1 MKLLRNPVFTTGL
14 VLVAIAVVFYQ
25 LGGPRTRLARIFAP
39 SPLSQSPLT
48 VVPPVSAAPAQPAR
62 ATQKP
67 NAQNSLP
74 QLIDRGY
81 AELHFDGWVEWP
93 QRDPFLLLTPDPDEM
108 AGPTETNSPVPT
120 WKLRAIWAQT
130 GMRLAVI
137 NRGAYR
143 ESDEIEGYRIDHID
157 TGGVTFMGP
166 KGPERLGFDTRPNA
180 PGTNQ
185 PPPKPAPPKPITPID
200 P

>member
-14 VLVAIAVVFYQ
+14 VIVAIAVVVYQ
-25 LGGPRTRLARIFAP
+25 LGSSRTRFARLFTPPPLA
-39 SPLSQSPLT
+39 QSPARPS
-48 VVPPVSAAPAQPAR
+48 VAPPPRPAQDAR
-62 ATQKP
+62 APQKT
-67 NAQNSLP
+67 NARNLLP
-74 QLIDRGY
+74 QPIDREY

-120 WKLRAIWAQT
+120 WKLKAILAQT
-130 GMRLAVI
+130 GVRLAVI

-143 ESDEIEGYRIDHID
+143 ERDEIEGYRIDHID

-166 KGPERLGFDTRPNA
+166 RGPERLGFDTRPNV
-180 PGTNQ
+180 PGTNK
-185 PPPKPAPPKPITPID
+185 PPVKPEPPKQVPPVD